1 MIRHALLA
9 AAFGTLIWA
18 PALEA
23 QSLSTFQ
30 ATRQLHDETDL
41 QVEVNFG
48 AGTIRVSPLQ
58 SAQLYRLLLRFDE
71 EAVEPIHSYDN
82 GVLRIGARGVSTR
95 RILRRS
101 EGDTDLDLR
110 LGTGVPIDLRM
121 ELGAVRSNMELG
133 GIPLRALELTVGA
146 SDSNVSVSTPNPVE
160 MDRAR
165 IQVGAA
171 AFNGRGLGHL
181 RASSIDIDA
190 GVGDVR
196 LDLAGLSRDDTRLGI
211 SMGLGNVELRVPR
224 GIGIRL
230 DRSTFLTAVN
240 APDLTRDGNSYY
252 SPEWDGAGTR
262 LRIRLDA
269 AIGNVSITRYDP

>member
-1 MIRHALLA
+1 MIQHALLA
-9 AAFGTLIWA
+9 TAIGMLAWG

-30 ATRQLHDETDL
+30 ATRQTHDEREL
-41 QVEVNFG
+41 RVEVNFG
-48 AGTIRVSPLQ
+48 AGIIRVSPLE
-58 SAQLYRLLLRFDE
+58 SAQLYRILLRFDE
-71 EAVEPIHSYDN
+71 AAVEPIHSYED
-82 GVLRIGARGVSTR
+82 GILQLGARGVSTR
-95 RILRRS
+95 RILRRG

-110 LGTGVPIDLRM
+110 LGTGVPIDLKM
-121 ELGAVRSNMELG
+121 ELGAVQSSMELG
-133 GIPLRALELTVGA
+133 GIPLRGLELTIGA

-171 AFNGRGLGHL
+171 ALNARGLGHL

-196 LDLAGLSRDDTRLGI
+196 LDLGGLSRVDTRLGI

-224 GIGIRL
+224 GVGISL
-230 DRSTFLTAVN
+230 ERSTFLTAVS

-252 SPEWDGAGTR
+252 SPEWDRAEVR